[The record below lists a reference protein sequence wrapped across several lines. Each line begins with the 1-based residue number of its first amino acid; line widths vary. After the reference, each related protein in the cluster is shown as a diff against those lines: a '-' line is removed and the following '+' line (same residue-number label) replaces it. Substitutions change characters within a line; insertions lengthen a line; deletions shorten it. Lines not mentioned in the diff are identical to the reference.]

1 MTMRRTSTDAGLR
14 AGIIL
19 LTGATALIHLQLNFP
34 DPVFMLNGLGYL
46 GLLAALC
53 LPVPQLARYRNIAR
67 WTLIFYTALTVV
79 LWVAIGE
86 RTFIGYANKTIE
98 VALIALLLIESRRSN
113 QQVSDVS
120 R

>member
-46 GLLAALC
+46 GLLAALY
-53 LPVPQLARYRNIAR
+53 LPVPQLARHRNIVR
-67 WTLIFYTALTVV
+67 WTLICYTALTVV
-79 LWVAIGE
+79 LWIAIGE
-86 RTFIGYANKTIE
+86 RTFIGYADKVIE
-98 VALIALLLIESRRSN
+98 IALIVLLLIESRTARAHQRFS
-113 QQVSDVS
+113 
-120 R
+120 

>member
-1 MTMRRTSTDAGLR
+1 
-14 AGIIL
+14 
-19 LTGATALIHLQLNFP
+19 
-34 DPVFMLNGLGYL
+34 
-46 GLLAALC
+46 
-53 LPVPQLARYRNIAR
+53 
-67 WTLIFYTALTVV
+67 LIFYTALTVV